1 MMNKNNNYIWLFGE
15 NLGETANNNSFY
27 FWKHIVSRN
36 KERINKYFILTKNKK
51 NKKIYNSL
59 SKEEK
64 KAIVWK
70 NSIKHHIL
78 YKNSDMNFVTLSY
91 RDTLPEKM
99 FGISFDKI
107 PERPIVYLQHGTI
120 AIKEIGYTGS
130 SFYNNMFKFIYYN
143 EKIKEKLVEVND
155 FRRYQL
161 YYGEFH
167 PRYME
172 LVKRAEKSKTKKQI
186 LWFLTWREY
195 IGENAETEI
204 FVRKIRA
211 TLANK
216 RLQNYLKEN
225 NIKIKVCIHQ
235 LFDEI
240 LGKKIKEIKLEN
252 VEIVKQTEIDV
263 MQEIVDSEL
272 LITDYSS
279 LGFDFTFLNKPVI
292 LFSPDMEEYLQER
305 NIYCDI
311 EELKKYSIT
320 KITDLIDTIIN
331 KNYTINEFF
340 KSRLPENTDFKYIK
354 DGMHIEK
361 MYAYFKRIQKRK
373 VVFLG
378 YNFYGV
384 GGTVSATRALA
395 EGLLEKGYLVEL
407 LSLKKAQ
414 RIKNPPYGLYLRYL
428 YDSNE
433 NDIINRLK
441 RSCIFPKKCFKY
453 LKYDPSIDYLVPYA
467 GYKLQKI
474 LKNIRAKTV
483 ISTREDLHLFLND
496 ASSKE
501 IQNKIYFFHA
511 PANLVEEL
519 FPTVIDKIKKID
531 IHKAVFVTEKNR
543 QELIYKHNFNQYK
556 EYLISGNTLERCN
569 CRNINKIEKV
579 EKKKVY
585 NVIYLLRINKERR
598 KDIDNLISFAEY
610 LKNNNIKDITID
622 VFGTGDYV
630 DEFLNRLEEKELFD
644 IIIYKGKTNNP
655 THQIR
660 YHDAL
665 VDFSLS
671 QSFGMTYLEGVLNG
685 KKVYCMK
692 NIGSMEV
699 MKDIPNTYIES
710 NEDLVQKIRNLPNIS
725 VEELQDNYKKIE
737 NRYSRRTLAEKFINF
752 IK

>member
-143 EKIKEKLVEVND
+143 ESIKEQLVEIND

-167 PRYME
+167 PRYKE
-172 LVKRAEKSKTKKQI
+172 LVKRAEDSKPKKQI

-195 IGENAETEI
+195 IGENVETEVL
-204 FVRKIRA
+204 VRKIRS

-216 RLQNYLKEN
+216 RLQDYLKQN
-225 NIKIKVCIHQ
+225 NLKIKVCIHQ

-240 LGKKIKEIKLEN
+240 LSEKVKKIDLEN
-252 VEIVKQTEIDV
+252 VEIKKQTEIDI
-263 MQEIVDSEL
+263 MQEIVDSEV

-279 LGFDFTFLNKPVI
+279 LGFDFTLLNKPVI
-292 LFSPDMEEYLQER
+292 LFAPDMEEYLQER
-305 NIYCDI
+305 NLYCDI
-311 EELKKYSIT
+311 EELNKYSIT
-320 KITDLIDTIIN
+320 KITDLINTIVN
-331 KNYTINEFF
+331 KKYTLNEFF
-340 KSRLPENTDFKYIK
+340 RKRMPKEIDFEYIK
-354 DGMHIEK
+354 NGMHIEK
-361 MYAYFKRIQKRK
+361 MYTYFKRLQKRK

-378 YNFYGV
+378 YNFYGA
-384 GGTVSATRALA
+384 GGTVYATRSLA
-395 EGLLEKGYLVEL
+395 EGLLEKGYPVEL
-407 LSLKKAQ
+407 LSLKKVQ
-414 RIKNPPYGLYLRYL
+414 KIKNPPYGLQLRYL

-433 NDIINRLK
+433 KDIINRLK
-441 RSCIFPKKCFKY
+441 RSFIFPKKCFKY
-453 LKYDPSIDYLVPYA
+453 LKYDPSVKYLVPYA

-474 LKNIRAKTV
+474 LKKMRAKTV

-501 IQNKIYFFHA
+501 IKNKIYFFHTS
-511 PANLVEEL
+511 ANLVETL
-519 FPTVIDKIKKID
+519 FPTVMDKIKKIK
-531 IHKAVFVTEKNR
+531 IQKAVFVSEKNR
-543 QELIYKHNFNQYK
+543 QELIKKYNFNQYK
-556 EYLISGNTLERCN
+556 EYLISGNALERSN

-579 EKKKVY
+579 EKKQIY
-585 NVIYLLRINKERR
+585 NLIYLLRISKERK
-598 KDIDNLISFAEY
+598 KDLENLISFGEY
-610 LKNNNIKDITID
+610 LKENEINNITID

-630 DEFLNRLEEKELFD
+630 DEFLDKLEEKELFD

-660 YHDAL
+660 YHDAV
-665 VDFSLS
+665 VDFSLN
-671 QSFGMTYLEGVLNG
+671 QSFGMTYLEGILNG
-685 KKVYCMK
+685 KKVFCMK
-692 NIGSMEV
+692 NAGSLEV
-699 MKDIPNTYIES
+699 MKDIPNSFIES
-710 NEDLVQKIRNLPNIS
+710 NEDLVEKIRNLSNIT
-725 VEELQDNYKKIE
+725 VEELQENYRKIE
-737 NRYSRRTLAEKFINF
+737 ERYSRRALAEKFINF
-752 IK
+752 LN